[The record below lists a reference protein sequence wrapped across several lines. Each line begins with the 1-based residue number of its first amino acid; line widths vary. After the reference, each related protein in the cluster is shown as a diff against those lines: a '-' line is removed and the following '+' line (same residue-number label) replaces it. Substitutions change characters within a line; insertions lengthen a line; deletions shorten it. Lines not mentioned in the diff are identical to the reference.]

1 MYILQ
6 MIASEDIGRQILTYG
21 ERYDLGLDH
30 LLNWCLKHILTAKY
44 MLILLCYLGLTN
56 RVLALK

>member
-6 MIASEDIGRQILTYG
+6 MIASEDIGRQILTDG
-21 ERYDLGLDH
+21 ERYDLSLDH

-44 MLILLCYLGLTN
+44 MLTLICYLGLTN
-56 RVLALK
+56 